1 MLRYQYKLI
10 APPILLSALPSSFDS
25 DRSSR
30 TLGELMTGSLV
41 AEAGW
46 EPPNNVDA
54 IKGLGKR
61 DFAGDRRIESSTI
74 GRMRQARRTGGASGG
89 TSQPIH

>member
-10 APPILLSALPSSFDS
+10 APPILLSDLPSSFDS
-25 DRSSR
+25 DR
-30 TLGELMTGSLV
+30 TGSLV

-54 IKGLGKR
+54 VKGLENGISLETDGLK
-61 DFAGDRRIESSTI
+61 
-74 GRMRQARRTGGASGG
+74 ARR
-89 TSQPIH
+89 

>member
-1 MLRYQYKLI
+1 LLRYQYKLI

-54 IKGLGKR
+54 IKGLENGISLETDELK
-61 DFAGDRRIESSTI
+61 
-74 GRMRQARRTGGASGG
+74 ARR
-89 TSQPIH
+89 